1 MASLSQHEIIY
12 LVLIGS
18 GGMLLLVG
26 GIATFIALYQKRI
39 LQEQERKR
47 LLELDFQQK
56 MTQAQL
62 DAQEKESI
70 RIAADLHDSL
80 GSLLW
85 GAKLNASFIGQSFK
99 MEGEAKDS
107 YNALIDIL
115 DQSLHAVKRIA
126 WELTPEAFH
135 HSGLSQSLASL
146 CARFNGKGSQ
156 VEFKEVGEGLLWND
170 NRALS
175 VFRIIQELISNSI
188 KHSQASHLVVDLFWT
203 SDILFVK
210 VSDNGK
216 GFKLTGK
223 RDGVGWWNI
232 NHRCNQLNAKIEIG
246 DIPIGQG
253 SEINLKIPLQHV

>member
-70 RIAADLHDSL
+70 RIAADLHESL

-85 GAKLNASFIGQSFK
+85 GAKLNASFIS
-99 MEGEAKDS
+99 
-107 YNALIDIL
+107 
-115 DQSLHAVKRIA
+115 
-126 WELTPEAFH
+126 P
-135 HSGLSQSLASL
+135 
-146 CARFNGKGSQ
+146 
-156 VEFKEVGEGLLWND
+156 
-170 NRALS
+170 
-175 VFRIIQELISNSI
+175 
-188 KHSQASHLVVDLFWT
+188 
-203 SDILFVK
+203 
-210 VSDNGK
+210 
-216 GFKLTGK
+216 
-223 RDGVGWWNI
+223 
-232 NHRCNQLNAKIEIG
+232 
-246 DIPIGQG
+246 
-253 SEINLKIPLQHV
+253 